1 MTLKAFKISFSGLKE
16 GKHQF
21 DFEVD
26 HTFFENFGF
35 EDFNSATL
43 NVVAHLD
50 KKSTI
55 MGLLLEV
62 SGTVNVNCDVT
73 NEPFNMPIESQME
86 LVVKFGEEFNDDNEE
101 LLILPHGAYEFNIA
115 QYIYEFVVLA
125 VPFKRVHPGVEDGSL
140 ESEILDKL
148 EELKPTVQPEEKEDL
163 DSIDPRWDALKKL
176 KTDNNL

>member
-1 MTLKAFKISFSGLKE
+1 MVLKAFNISFSGLKE

-21 DFEVD
+21 DFEVN

-35 EDFNSATL
+35 DEFNGATL
-43 NVVAHLD
+43 EVIAHLD

-55 MGLLLEV
+55 MELMLEAN
-62 SGTVNVNCDVT
+62 GIVNVNCDLT
-73 NEPFNMPIESQME
+73 NEPFDMPVNSKME

-115 QYIYEFVVLA
+115 QYVYESIVLS
-125 VPFKRVHPGVEDGSL
+125 VPFKRIHPGVEDGTL
-140 ESEILDKL
+140 QSELLDKL
-148 EELKPTVQPEEKEDL
+148 EELKPTVQQVDKENL
-163 DSIDPRWDALKKL
+163 SSIDPRWEALKKL